1 MKCTTF
7 AVKEILL
14 LCLFS
19 IHLSSKGQGFL
30 KADGQKIVN
39 EKGENV
45 LLRGIGLGG
54 WMLQEGYMLHLNRE
68 GQQYRIRQRMD
79 SLIGK
84 NATDSFYTAWLN
96 NHTTRADIDSLHA
109 WGFNSVRL
117 PMHYRL
123 FTLSPDEEPAAGE
136 NTFVNTGF
144 DLTDSLISWCK
155 SRGMY
160 VFLDLHAAPGGQGND
175 LNISDR
181 DPSKPSLW
189 QSEAAKKKTIA
200 LWTKLASRYANEP
213 AVGGYDILNE
223 PNWGF
228 EDTVNDLN
236 GTKEQK
242 NIPLRQLLIAITR
255 AIRSVDQKHLVII
268 EGNGW
273 GNNYKGVVPPWD
285 GNMVLSFHKYWNY
298 NDEKSI
304 QYILDYRNKYNI
316 PVWLGETGENSNTWF
331 TDAVLLLESH
341 NIGWAWWPLKKLGNN
356 NPLQIASN
364 PAYDSLVDYWNGK
377 NSVAPKNAYAGLMQL
392 AQDSRCEK
400 NIVHRDVID
409 AMFRQTRDR
418 KNLPFKIHEIPKD
431 PVIWAV
437 DFDLGPNSVAYYDLD
452 TGSYWVS
459 GSKERGG
466 NLGRVYRNDGVDIYP
481 GQNPPFFVGKIE
493 SGEWMEYTIRVAR
506 QGLYNVNVLVS
517 SDSTGGVFSIETDHN
532 YIATN
537 MAVPLTGGQWK
548 TLTIKNVALESGTLH
563 LKFKAIKG
571 GFRFAQIGFIL
582 Q

>member
-285 GNMVLSFHKYWNY
+285 GNMVLSFHKYWN
-298 NDEKSI
+298 
-304 QYILDYRNKYNI
+304 
-316 PVWLGETGENSNTWF
+316 
-331 TDAVLLLESH
+331 
-341 NIGWAWWPLKKLGNN
+341 
-356 NPLQIASN
+356 
-364 PAYDSLVDYWNGK
+364 
-377 NSVAPKNAYAGLMQL
+377 
-392 AQDSRCEK
+392 
-400 NIVHRDVID
+400 
-409 AMFRQTRDR
+409 
-418 KNLPFKIHEIPKD
+418 
-431 PVIWAV
+431 
-437 DFDLGPNSVAYYDLD
+437 
-452 TGSYWVS
+452 
-459 GSKERGG
+459 
-466 NLGRVYRNDGVDIYP
+466 
-481 GQNPPFFVGKIE
+481 
-493 SGEWMEYTIRVAR
+493 
-506 QGLYNVNVLVS
+506 
-517 SDSTGGVFSIETDHN
+517 
-532 YIATN
+532 
-537 MAVPLTGGQWK
+537 
-548 TLTIKNVALESGTLH
+548 
-563 LKFKAIKG
+563 
-571 GFRFAQIGFIL
+571 
-582 Q
+582 